1 MKTLAETLLLIF
13 IAGKIGNIAQDKGRS
28 RVGYGLLTALLW
40 FVGEIGLGV
49 VGYNIGGDF
58 LSAVPFG
65 IAGAAIGAIVSY
77 LIVSNLSETEEHKV
91 KYTSRY
97 SGGYAASP
105 APEKKPAI
113 DERTEDEKEEDD
125 FAASVG
131 LSALQDDDE

>member
-1 MKTLAETLLLIF
+1 MAETLLLIF

-77 LIVSNLSETEEHKV
+77 LIVSNLSDRHPRKSLPS
-91 KYTSRY
+91 TSEPRTKRKRTILPHPWD
-97 SGGYAASP
+97 SP
-105 APEKKPAI
+105 RF
-113 DERTEDEKEEDD
+113 RTTTSNSTRSFYYE
-125 FAASVG
+125 
-131 LSALQDDDE
+131 